1 MDAQDSQKQPLE
13 PEIPSPA
20 ESVKKAKKPGKN
32 ATRKQIRGSSLL
44 MFGQFISVG
53 LNFLSQ
59 VLIVRYLSQ
68 ADYGAWTYA
77 LSVVAFFEGFSSL
90 GLKRAVSR
98 FVPIFHENEEYNKL
112 FGTIFI
118 SFVSVI
124 ITGAIFVGA
133 VWVSPEVISELVK
146 GEGQPVAILLILIF
160 MVPVDALDL
169 MLLSLFA
176 SFASSK
182 IIFTRKHLL
191 GPGVKLLVV
200 LLLIFFESDVF
211 FLAYGY
217 LTVNALMVV
226 LYTAMLYFLLKSQ
239 NLMKHF
245 RAAAMEYPVK
255 TIFAF
260 SIPLMTSDLVNVLM
274 HASDTM
280 LLGYFHDTVAVAN
293 YKVILPAARF
303 NKLVM
308 TSFALLFTPLAAR
321 LFAQNDFKG
330 INELYW
336 KTAVWL
342 GVLSFPLFA
351 ITFALADPL
360 TVFLYGERYA
370 ESGLYLQLIAVAY
383 YFNIALGF
391 NGLTLKVL
399 GKVRYVV
406 IINVIAVVINLIL
419 NLILIPAY
427 GALGATAATAFSMIV
442 HNILKQ
448 GGLKLASGI
457 SVFDLRYLSFY
468 GELIAGV
475 MLLYLIQLFVTHNLF
490 VLLGLTAIVTIVIL
504 KLSQHQLQIEE
515 NFPELLK
522 IPGIKHILNW
532 NPFNRK

>member
-245 RAAAMEYPVK
+245 RAAAMEYPVR
-255 TIFAF
+255 TI
-260 SIPLMTSDLVNVLM
+260 
-274 HASDTM
+274 
-280 LLGYFHDTVAVAN
+280 
-293 YKVILPAARF
+293 
-303 NKLVM
+303 
-308 TSFALLFTPLAAR
+308 LLFR
-321 LFAQNDFKG
+321 F
-330 INELYW
+330 
-336 KTAVWL
+336 
-342 GVLSFPLFA
+342 
-351 ITFALADPL
+351 
-360 TVFLYGERYA
+360 R
-370 ESGLYLQLIAVAY
+370 
-383 YFNIALGF
+383 
-391 NGLTLKVL
+391 
-399 GKVRYVV
+399 
-406 IINVIAVVINLIL
+406 
-419 NLILIPAY
+419 
-427 GALGATAATAFSMIV
+427 
-442 HNILKQ
+442 
-448 GGLKLASGI
+448 
-457 SVFDLRYLSFY
+457 
-468 GELIAGV
+468 
-475 MLLYLIQLFVTHNLF
+475 
-490 VLLGLTAIVTIVIL
+490 
-504 KLSQHQLQIEE
+504 
-515 NFPELLK
+515 
-522 IPGIKHILNW
+522 
-532 NPFNRK
+532 